1 MEVGQFYYFRTIV
14 EQGSLNKAAEVLC
27 VSRQG
32 LTKII
37 RKMEQELGVQL
48 FDVAGTG
55 AVLTLFAEALY
66 ERSVDYIQFPQDFL
80 SKVYK
85 LKQKRTNE
93 LVIGLQA

>member
-1 MEVGQFYYFRTIV
+1 MEVVQFYYFRTIV

-48 FDVAGTG
+48 F
-55 AVLTLFAEALY
+55 
-66 ERSVDYIQFPQDFL
+66 
-80 SKVYK
+80 
-85 LKQKRTNE
+85 
-93 LVIGLQA
+93 